1 MHSGNL
7 EGRAAAGPVPVSAAP
22 ANEVRQPKPLG
33 FTALRQ
39 WLRHR
44 HPMILLDRITDH
56 EPGKFLEALISISGN
71 VDCIAGHF
79 PERAIYPGSNLMQAN
94 AQAGIIL
101 YQMSTSMLAEDE
113 LTLIGSVDSR
123 FFKVVVP
130 GDQVVLR
137 ITANRLVGNMFQ
149 YSGKMT
155 VGATRVAAFRASL
168 VRTKVSE
175 LGSPLW

>member
-1 MHSGNL
+1 MHPGKP

-33 FTALRQ
+33 FTDLRK

-44 HPMILLDRITDH
+44 HPMVLLDRITDH

-130 GDQVVLR
+130 GDQIVLR

-155 VGATRVAAFRASL
+155 VEGNRVAAFRASL
-168 VRTKVSE
+168 VRTKVSD

>member
-1 MHSGNL
+1 MHSGNTQK
-7 EGRAAAGPVPVSAAP
+7 RAEASPVT
-22 ANEVRQPKPLG
+22 EVERQPKPLG

-56 EPGKFLEALISISGN
+56 APGKFLEALISISGN

-130 GDQVVLR
+130 GDQVLMR
-137 ITANRLVGNMFQ
+137 LEATRLVG
-149 YSGKMT
+149 
-155 VGATRVAAFRASL
+155 
-168 VRTKVSE
+168 
-175 LGSPLW
+175 

>member
-1 MHSGNL
+1 MHSPNTQRRPQAVPL
-7 EGRAAAGPVPVSAAP
+7 PVSEGA
-22 ANEVRQPKPLG
+22 RQPKPLG

-44 HPMILLDRITDH
+44 HPMILLDRIVDH

-71 VDCIAGHF
+71 LDCIAGHF
-79 PERAIYPGSNLMQAN
+79 PERAIYPGSNLIQAF

-101 YQMSTSMLAEDE
+101 YQMSTSLLAEDE
-113 LTLIGSVDSR
+113 LTLIGSVESR
-123 FFKVVVP
+123 FLHVVVP
-130 GDQVVLR
+130 GDQVLLR
-137 ITANRLVGNMFQ
+137 VQVSRLAGGLFV
-149 YSGKMT
+149 YSGKAM
-155 VGATRVAAFRASL
+155 VGTRRVAAFRASL

>member
-1 MHSGNL
+1 MHSPNTQRRPQAVSL
-7 EGRAAAGPVPVSAAP
+7 PVSEGA
-22 ANEVRQPKPLG
+22 RQPKPLG

-44 HPMILLDRITDH
+44 HPMILLDRIVDH

-71 VDCIAGHF
+71 LDCIAGHF
-79 PERAIYPGSNLMQAN
+79 PERAIYPGSNLIQAF

-101 YQMSTSMLAEDE
+101 YQMSTSLLAEDE
-113 LTLIGSVDSR
+113 LTLIGSVESR
-123 FFKVVVP
+123 FLHVVVP
-130 GDQVVLR
+130 GDQVLLR
-137 ITANRLVGNMFQ
+137 VQVSRLAGGLFV
-149 YSGKMT
+149 YSGKAM
-155 VGATRVAAFRASL
+155 VGTRRVAAFRASL

>member
-1 MHSGNL
+1 MHSTDTQHRP
-7 EGRAAAGPVPVSAAP
+7 RAVPVPLNTP
-22 ANEVRQPKPLG
+22 ERQPKPLG

-44 HPMILLDRITDH
+44 HPMILLDRIVDH
-56 EPGKFLEALISISGN
+56 EPGKFLEAVISISGN
-71 VDCIAGHF
+71 LDCIAGHF
-79 PERAIYPGSNLMQAN
+79 PERAIYPGSNLIQAF

-123 FFKVVVP
+123 FLQVVVP

-137 ITANRLVGNMFQ
+137 VQVSRLAGGLFIYTGKAMVGNR
-149 YSGKMT
+149 
-155 VGATRVAAFRASL
+155 RVAAFRASL
-168 VRTKVSE
+168 IRTKVSE
-175 LGSPLW
+175 MGSPLW

>member
-1 MHSGNL
+1 MS
-7 EGRAAAGPVPVSAAP
+7 
-22 ANEVRQPKPLG
+22 EVERQPKPLG

-44 HPMILLDRITDH
+44 HPMILLDRIVDH

-71 VDCIAGHF
+71 LDCIAGHF
-79 PERAIYPGSNLMQAN
+79 PERAIYPGSNLIQAY

-113 LTLIGSVDSR
+113 LTLIGSVESR
-123 FFKVVVP
+123 FLKVVVP
-130 GDQVVLR
+130 GDQVLLR
-137 ITANRLVGNMFQ
+137 IQANRLVGNLFQ
-149 YSGKMT
+149 YSGKAM
-155 VGATRVAAFRASL
+155 VGSNRVAAFRASL